1 MFRSIVN
8 SKKQDI
14 AQDTLYKKKRLQYLQ
29 LNEDPN
35 DTKPAF
41 PTEALAREPHTTPDT
56 SSNQET
62 SNHTTMNKIKQ
73 SKKKKVIKA
82 TSKERIRFAQKRI
95 HYLTGNQKNWS
106 KNQIITKMMVGPDFG
121 LSIRKVDQDPNIT
134 RKTKSPQEN
143 FTNIFHKWQNHQL
156 KNARNELSSDGW

>member
-121 LSIRKVDQDPNIT
+121 MAWHKEGGSGPKYHQKNKIPPRKLHQYLSQMAKPPVKKCQ
-134 RKTKSPQEN
+134 K
-143 FTNIFHKWQNHQL
+143 
-156 KNARNELSSDGW
+156 